1 MPLFGSNP
9 EQDALVQ
16 SQEHHEPAPPSEDES
31 LNVAFALLLIGLVL
45 GLIIGATINAFL
57 T

>member
-1 MPLFGSNP
+1 MPLFESNP

-16 SQEHHEPAPPSEDES
+16 YQEHHEPTPPSDDEP